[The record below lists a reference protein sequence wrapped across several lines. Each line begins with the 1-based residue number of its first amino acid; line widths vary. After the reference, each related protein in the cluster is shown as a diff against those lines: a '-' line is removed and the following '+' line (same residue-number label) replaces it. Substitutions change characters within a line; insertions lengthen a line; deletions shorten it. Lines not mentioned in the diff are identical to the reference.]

1 MKKEKFVEMNT
12 HDLQKLV
19 ITLIEYS
26 CNKKNFV
33 GDPIVGE
40 PIITEDDCDKLI
52 HIFSELNR
60 YCYEGN
66 DYTITL
72 EVHH

>member
-1 MKKEKFVEMNT
+1 MRKEKFVEMNT

-19 ITLIEYS
+19 ITLIDYS
-26 CNKKNFV
+26 CNSKNFEN
-33 GDPIVGE
+33 DPIV
-40 PIITEDDCDKLI
+40 TKEDCEKLTDT
-52 HIFSELNR
+52 FSDLNR